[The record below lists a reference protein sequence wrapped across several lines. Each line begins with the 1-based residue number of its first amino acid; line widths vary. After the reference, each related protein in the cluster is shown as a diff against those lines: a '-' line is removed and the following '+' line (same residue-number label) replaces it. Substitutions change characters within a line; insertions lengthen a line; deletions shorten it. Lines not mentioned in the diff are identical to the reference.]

1 MFKLV
6 KEPVAP
12 WPVYWKG
19 VSATGE
25 IVDESCTLLLVRLGE
40 TDFNALFNPDPSEKP
55 PTNRE
60 LFDRLVRGWE
70 GVVDADKQ
78 PLAMDEGNINLLL
91 EVSGFSVAFVTAY
104 YHYWAARPQVREKN
118 SDMPSAGS
126 TATVEPAEAATTGDS

>member
-6 KEPVAP
+6 KEPVSP
-12 WPVYWKG
+12 WPVRWKG

-40 TDFNALFNPDPSEKP
+40 TDFHALFNPDPSEKP
-55 PTNRE
+55 ATNRE

-70 GVVDADKQ
+70 GVVDTDKQ
-78 PLAMDEGNINLLL
+78 PLAMDDANINLML
-91 EVSGFSVAFVTAY
+91 EVPGFALAFYRAY
-104 YHYWAARPQVREKN
+104 CNYFLARAEEREKN
-118 SDMPSAGS
+118 SDTPSAGS